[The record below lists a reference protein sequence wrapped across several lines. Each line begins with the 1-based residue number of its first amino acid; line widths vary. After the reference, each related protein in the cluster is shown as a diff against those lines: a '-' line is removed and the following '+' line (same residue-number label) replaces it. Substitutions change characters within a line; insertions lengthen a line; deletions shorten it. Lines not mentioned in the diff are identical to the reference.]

1 LQNAYKQK
9 QNESNEKDFKILVR
23 VYNSG
28 NNNRYAH
35 SIYDCFYVSWQEE
48 KERIQYVGV
57 VSLYSFDKQGR
68 TIGQLINIERL

>member
-1 LQNAYKQK
+1 MSNKKDYK
-9 QNESNEKDFKILVR
+9 NITR
-23 VYNSG
+23 VHNSG

-48 KERIQYVGV
+48 KECIQYVGV

>member
-1 LQNAYKQK
+1 MQNAYKQK

-23 VYNSG
+23 VYNGG
-28 NNNRYAH
+28 NNNRYD
-35 SIYDCFYVSWQEE
+35 YFYVSWQEE

-68 TIGQLINIERL
+68 AIGQLINNERL